1 MLDWPGRFRAD
12 LPRRTPGIC
21 WLTLDDDARSAA
33 GCGRRPSRP
42 LPLGAAKKGGL
53 SVDGRRRRAAAP
65 GPASARHGSA
75 RRGVRGARR
84 PARAARRP
92 PAATAGTCGAP
103 RRRRARGIATPGRA
117 RPHPST
123 TTAGARL
130 ASTAGRRGCL
140 SRGGM
145 SACAIPAST
154 SAGSCARSAA
164 TLAGGVSTDSVRGE
178 PLRFW
183 DARAISSSLMGSC
196 AFLERIKQW

>member
-1 MLDWPGRFRAD
+1 MPRGGTSAGAMTAASSAAGR
-12 LPRRTPGIC
+12 
-21 WLTLDDDARSAA
+21 ARSAPL
-33 GCGRRPSRP
+33 RRRASKRTWAFLRLGPSISAP
-42 LPLGAAKKGGL
+42 SPSTAPAATP
-53 SVDGRRRRAAAP
+53 STRRRRRAAAP
-65 GPASARHGSA
+65 GPAGRTARCGG
-75 RRGVRGARR
+75 RRARR
-84 PARAARRP
+84 PTRAARP
-92 PAATAGTCGAP
+92 PAATAGTSNAP
-103 RRRRARGIATPGRA
+103 RRPARGIALSDRA
-117 RPHPST
+117 RPRPST